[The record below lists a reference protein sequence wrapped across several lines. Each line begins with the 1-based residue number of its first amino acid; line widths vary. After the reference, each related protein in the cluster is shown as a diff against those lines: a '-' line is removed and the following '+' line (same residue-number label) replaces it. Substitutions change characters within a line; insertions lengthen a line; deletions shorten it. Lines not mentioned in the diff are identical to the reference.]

1 MCASIYL
8 ELFQA
13 NMTFNSGWTFEEIVS
28 FSLLKKW
35 SSLQL
40 FLDTICKNNNNVSL
54 VFEIF
59 NETFP
64 IRITYFN
71 RL

>member
-1 MCASIYL
+1 MRASIFL

-35 SSLQL
+35 SSLHL

-64 IRITYFN
+64 SRITYFN
-71 RL
+71 RE